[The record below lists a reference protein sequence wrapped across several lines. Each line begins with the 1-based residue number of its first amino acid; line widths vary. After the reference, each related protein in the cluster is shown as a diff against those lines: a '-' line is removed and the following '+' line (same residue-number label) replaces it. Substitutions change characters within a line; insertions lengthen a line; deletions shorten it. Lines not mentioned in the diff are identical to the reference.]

1 MYENSFITIKKV
13 GKSKGASHTGHI
25 MKYIHTEHQQTPKT
39 NTNTADL
46 IQIHFSL
53 FMKVEVAN

>member
-1 MYENSFITIKKV
+1 MHALRSYHEV
-13 GKSKGASHTGHI
+13 
-25 MKYIHTEHQQTPKT
+25 HTELADQQTPKT

-53 FMKVEVAN
+53 FMKVEVAEECNM